1 MTTVGRVAQSAGY
14 VPAPGGPR
22 FRMVTEPA
30 AGAACGTVLWGHAF
44 GEEMNKSRRMSG
56 RMARLLATLG
66 WRVVQTDL
74 HGCGDSAGEFCEAT
88 WEAWSDD
95 LRSELARAPAG
106 QPVWFWGVRAGALL
120 ASALMQTRP
129 DLHLLLWQPVVSGAQ
144 HLQQFLRLHAGARI
158 VGNFQ
163 GTAESAPAELLKSGQ
178 IVELG
183 GYELSPALAEGLA
196 RASFDV
202 PAEFRGRVVW
212 LEVSADPDAAASPMA
227 QRSVDRLRAAGV
239 SVDIEVVPGPAFWQT
254 QEIEDCDA
262 LLERSA
268 ALVGADVPA

>member
-1 MTTVGRVAQSAGY
+1 MTTVGPVAQSAGY

-30 AGAACGTVLWGHAF
+30 TGQALGTVLWAHPF

-56 RMARLLATLG
+56 RMARLLAARG

-74 HGCGDSAGEFCEAT
+74 LGCGDSAGEFRDAT
-88 WEAWSDD
+88 WDAWAED
-95 LRSELARAPAG
+95 LRSELARAAAG

-120 ASALMQTRP
+120 APALMQARP

-158 VGNFQ
+158 VGNTQ
-163 GTAESAPAELLKSGQ
+163 GAAEASPAELLKAGQ
-178 IVELG
+178 MVELG
-183 GYELSPALAEGLA
+183 GYELSPALADGLG

-202 PAEFRGRVVW
+202 PAGFHGRVVW
-212 LEVSADPDAAASPMA
+212 LEVSAEPDAAASPMA
-227 QRSVDRLRAAGV
+227 QRSVERLRSSGAR
-239 SVDIEVVPGPAFWQT
+239 VDLEVVPGAPFWQT

-262 LLERSA
+262 LLERSDALVNAA
-268 ALVGADVPA
+268 ALA